1 MRQVSRSKGGPSVR
15 DPRTLAIPPV
25 RLRDPGGGGRSAAV
39 ALVALVS
46 VVAVAVAIPA
56 LLADQPG
63 PSPPAVG
70 RASVAPVTRSPGES
84 ASGASAAL
92 ESPPEPI
99 PAASLRLPDEVY
111 NAHEL
116 VQAVEA
122 GGPRREA
129 GHRPRQPGDDRAPL
143 RPRTRSPARVRDA
156 RDRGRR
162 PAGQRGRHHLAVARC
177 PAARRLPGRR
187 AVRRSARLHR
197 PPASGQRTPPTIDR
211 LTRALLR
218 GDSAGAPAE
227 LFLVDGWL
235 LPGPAV
241 GLSGI
246 ARARRPHVLRAGS
259 VPGR

>member
-25 RLRDPGGGGRSAAV
+25 RLRDPGGGGRSAAL

-46 VVAVAVAIPA
+46 VVAVAVAIPT

-92 ESPPEPI
+92 ESPPEPV

-122 GGPRREA
+122 GDLDGRLVIVRGSLETIALPCDRE
-129 GHRPRQPGDDRAPL
+129 PDPSC
-143 RPRTRSPARVRDA
+143 TPA
-156 RDRGRR
+156 
-162 PAGQRGRHHLAVARC
+162 
-177 PAARRLPGRR
+177 
-187 AVRRSARLHR
+187 
-197 PPASGQRTPPTIDR
+197 
-211 LTRALLR
+211 
-218 GDSAGAPAE
+218 
-227 LFLVDGWL
+227 
-235 LPGPAV
+235 
-241 GLSGI
+241 
-246 ARARRPHVLRAGS
+246 
-259 VPGR
+259 